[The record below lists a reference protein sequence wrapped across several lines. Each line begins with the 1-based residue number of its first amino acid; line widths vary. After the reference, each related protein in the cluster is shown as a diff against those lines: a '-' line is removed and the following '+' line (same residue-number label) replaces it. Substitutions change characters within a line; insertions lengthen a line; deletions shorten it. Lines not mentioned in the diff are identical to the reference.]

1 VCLPPSLWK
10 LVGYS
15 YSLQKL
21 QNLFHSIPLA
31 HANGPANKF
40 FAPPPPSTQ
49 TKTSVTFGCGYLMLL
64 GPSIGEIQ
72 CSANLCHIEDMERFL
87 TRENILDL

>member
-31 HANGPANKF
+31 LATGPANKF
-40 FAPPPPSTQ
+40 FAPPPPRYQLKQVSHLGV
-49 TKTSVTFGCGYLMLL
+49 VTLQSL
-64 GPSIGEIQ
+64 
-72 CSANLCHIEDMERFL
+72 
-87 TRENILDL
+87 